1 MGNAGAGAPR
11 HGSAS
16 QGKGDWGDSRTMS
29 QETQN
34 YGLAGGRVI
43 VDVSG
48 RELAISLTRE
58 SSSEDGLVR
67 WSPIHA
73 HLYVE
78 MGLDQAEH
86 HANWGV

>member
-1 MGNAGAGAPR
+1 ML
-11 HGSAS
+11 
-16 QGKGDWGDSRTMS
+16 

-34 YGLAGGRVI
+34 YGRAGGRLI
-43 VDVSG
+43 VDLSG
-48 RELAISLTRE
+48 PELAISLTRE
-58 SSSEDGLVR
+58 SSSEDGHVA